1 MYPYDFDLIEQEE
14 LYRNP
19 NPFPFH
25 HRPRPWG
32 GFATGLAGG
41 LLGGLLTGG
50 FFRPPYY
57 GYYPPFYGGYPYYPG
72 GYYGGF
78 GRYPFIW

>member
-1 MYPYDFDLIEQEE
+1 MYLYTYDWPLVEENEFYRHSPPYHQ
-14 LYRNP
+14 
-19 NPFPFH
+19 
-25 HRPRPWG
+25 PRPWG

-57 GYYPPFYGGYPYYPG
+57 SYYPPFYGGYPYYG
-72 GYYGGF
+72 SYYGGF
-78 GRYPFIW
+78 TGYPYGW